1 MVKKLFLHER
11 FAIGNIIRLVAPQP
25 KPTVNMD
32 KYIKIGETYF
42 FANRIAIIIGYGKNC
57 TFPLPK
63 DYIDSVV
70 ALGSKGEVFIVRD
83 IYTWRVVGHCEIGE
97 FLSNTFKEA

>member
-1 MVKKLFLHER
+1 MDER
-11 FAIGNIIRLVAPQP
+11 FAIGDIIRLVAPPPRDYCKQE
-25 KPTVNMD
+25 N
-32 KYIKIGETYF
+32 YIKIGSAYF

-63 DYIDSVV
+63 GYTDSAV

-83 IYTWRVVGHCEIGE
+83 IYSWRVVGHCEIGE
-97 FLSNTFKEA
+97 FLSNAFKEA